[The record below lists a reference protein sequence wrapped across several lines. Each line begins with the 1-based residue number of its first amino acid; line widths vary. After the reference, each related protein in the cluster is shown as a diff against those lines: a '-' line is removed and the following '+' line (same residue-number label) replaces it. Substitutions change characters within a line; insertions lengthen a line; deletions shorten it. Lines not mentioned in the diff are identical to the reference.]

1 MNLPNATSAAAR
13 FCRAADGS
21 PELSAALRDLQTVVG
36 ALVEQGR
43 PRRQI
48 ETAIRRGV
56 SQRLADFGCVI
67 EAAFRRVCA

>member
-1 MNLPNATSAAAR
+1 MNFANATSAAAR

-67 EAAFRRVCA
+67 EAAFRPVCA